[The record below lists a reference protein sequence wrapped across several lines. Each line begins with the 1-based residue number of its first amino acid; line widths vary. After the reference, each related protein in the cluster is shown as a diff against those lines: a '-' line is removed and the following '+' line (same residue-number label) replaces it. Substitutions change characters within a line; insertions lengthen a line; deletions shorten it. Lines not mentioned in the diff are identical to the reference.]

1 MYYDLRAGGKVLER
15 LGLDEMKQQLTN
27 FLEGGESVVE
37 VAYHGELPEVKAP
50 KRKKKV
56 SSRTT

>member
-1 MYYDLRAGGKVLER
+1 MYYDLRAGGRVQAR

-37 VAYHGELPEVKAP
+37 VAYHGELPELKV